1 MAFRGAAALRFA
13 CILLLGEVPVITGP
27 EEGAAAGG
35 GHFRVAH
42 TDREHVIDTLKTA
55 FAVGRLTKDELDAR
69 AGQAFTARTYAELA
83 ALTADI
89 PAGPLA
95 VRPSRQPARPQ
106 NRPKR
111 THPVRNAAIGSV
123 SCLTGAAAAFLY
135 GVSLDDH
142 NTLLFLYLTFFA
154 LLAVPCISGRRRS
167 PHGSKGTPAAS
178 YRRDRDR
185 GARPRQ
191 CSGTAAPAMILLPP
205 VPAPTIPAPTCGP
218 AGPGQTGR
226 AHPGGVS
233 RCRAVPGQYR
243 ARPEPLLTL
252 PWNGV
257 QSYRGDVPGKAAAGD
272 YL

>member
-1 MAFRGAAALRFA
+1 
-13 CILLLGEVPVITGP
+13 VITGP
-27 EEGAAAGG
+27 EEGAAAGR
-35 GHFRVAH
+35 GHFRAAH

-95 VRPSRQPARPQ
+95 ARPPRQPARPQ

-154 LLAVPCISGRRRS
+154 LLAVPCIIGKAAITSWQQRHPRSQLPPRPGQGGQAPAVQRHGSTGHDPSPPGARTDHTRADLRARRSRPDRPRPSGRGV
-167 PHGSKGTPAAS
+167 PVP
-178 YRRDRDR
+178 R
-185 GARPRQ
+185 GARP
-191 CSGTAAPAMILLPP
+191 
-205 VPAPTIPAPTCGP
+205 
-218 AGPGQTGR
+218 
-226 AHPGGVS
+226 
-233 RCRAVPGQYR
+233 VPG
-243 ARPEPLLTL
+243 
-252 PWNGV
+252 
-257 QSYRGDVPGKAAAGD
+257 AA
-272 YL
+272 